1 MARLDAI
8 PPRPVVHPACQ
19 RDRATVRSRT
29 RRRQCEAKKLGYS
42 IIPPSQTPSARR
54 QHVTLRS
61 GIGGASKLRKT
72 VIENGRFW
80 LVPSDDKIANVIGG
94 FQRSAGL

>member
-19 RDRATVRSRT
+19 RDRATV

-61 GIGGASKLRKT
+61 GIGGASRLRKT